1 METSVT
7 YPLLISWLLTRPTSS
22 TDTPHYRNEVE
33 DQVKRNRYWIIS
45 TVILD
50 GGCFFVWPLHQRI
63 VLRRQNHS
71 QNYVK
76 IIAVKVFQPLRLKHL
91 HCDDLH
97 IILIT
102 IQLSNTKV
110 FKYIIRSRVS
120 SFSLSI
126 FVCWLNF
133 VCSLISRCDSCQFLR
148 VNFNFQDVNSAV
160 QKDRCTLVAVSCYG
174 IRGFCWPKLW
184 LSTFAHTQ
192 IPPRTPLKRNIF
204 STQFSQGEQTI
215 RFCSIL

>member
-1 METSVT
+1 MPKLTGQGIHWKIRVKISVT
-7 YPLLISWLLTRPTSS
+7 VLLARSLFTLAVFDLCIRKRKMNRKKMPRKRKNTMNGKRLAFGSCSKYERKTLQIDRQSCF
-22 TDTPHYRNEVE
+22 
-33 DQVKRNRYWIIS
+33 VKRRIYRL
-45 TVILD
+45 VF
-50 GGCFFVWPLHQRI
+50 CFVAR
-63 VLRRQNHS
+63 V
-71 QNYVK
+71 
-76 IIAVKVFQPLRLKHL
+76 
-91 HCDDLH
+91 
-97 IILIT
+97 T

-110 FKYIIRSRVS
+110 CKCIIRSRVS